1 LFFILITSLP
11 PWRLSLVSRNRAL
24 VLAVVLGLTIATT
37 PAYAATPKPTL
48 AQIEAA
54 KKAEAAKKKIADAAA
69 KKLAAATQ
77 TLRGLT
83 AKAAAA
89 RALYVKA
96 QKELTIATA
105 AANAAAAHAQETAA
119 QVSAAHR
126 TIGKL
131 AVNAFIMGG
140 SLTDIEPVLS
150 ANGPQDLIDQLTTL
164 DSLGAQNTTALN
176 RFKAAEVIAKAAK
189 IQADNAKVVQQT
201 ATEKVAAAKKVAD
214 DAQNE
219 QQKEVSRLQKIQDD
233 LMRELMSARKVR
245 TTLEQQRALALLEE
259 SQANT
264 ATFTPNQAKIW
275 PNTGFKGRS
284 TIRTTQAQRNVA
296 VAFAKKQVEARK
308 PYVWGDEGPNA
319 FDCSGL
325 VYAAYRA
332 AGLGWPNWDRLNS
345 ALYSTYT
352 MHVSLNEL
360 VPGDLLFY
368 SYKGTVSTIHHITIY
383 AGGGKMWEANSK
395 GKGLLYSDVHS
406 IKGLMPFGGRV

>member
-1 LFFILITSLP
+1 
-11 PWRLSLVSRNRAL
+11 VSRNRAV

-96 QKELTIATA
+96 QRELAIATT

-189 IQADNAKVVQQT
+189 IQADNAKAVQQT

-233 LMRELMSARKVR
+233 LMKELMSARKVR

-284 TIRTTQAQRNVA
+284 TIRTSQAQRNVA

-308 PYVWGDEGPNA
+308 PYIWGSEGPNS

-368 SYKGTVSTIHHITIY
+368 SYKGTISTIHHITIY

>member
-1 LFFILITSLP
+1 M
-11 PWRLSLVSRNRAL
+11 SRNRAL

>member
-1 LFFILITSLP
+1 M
-11 PWRLSLVSRNRAL
+11 SRNRAL
-24 VLAVVLGLTIATT
+24 VLAVVLGLTITT
-37 PAYAATPKPTL
+37 APAYAATPKPTL

-96 QKELTIATA
+96 QKELAVATT
-105 AANAAAAHAQETAA
+105 AANAAKAHALETAA

-189 IQADNAKVVQQT
+189 IQADNAKLVQQK
-201 ATEKVAAAKKVAD
+201 ATEKVAAAKKTAD
-214 DAQNE
+214 EAQSE

-259 SQANT
+259 NQANT

-284 TIRTTQAQRNVA
+284 TIRTTQAQRNIA

>member
-1 LFFILITSLP
+1 M
-11 PWRLSLVSRNRAL
+11 SRNRAL

-308 PYVWGDEGPNA
+308 PYVWGDEGPNS

>member
-1 LFFILITSLP
+1 
-11 PWRLSLVSRNRAL
+11 VSRNRAV

-96 QKELTIATA
+96 QRELAIATT

-189 IQADNAKVVQQT
+189 IQADNAKAVQQT

-233 LMRELMSARKVR
+233 LMKELMSARKVR

-284 TIRTTQAQRNVA
+284 TIRTSQAQRNVA

-308 PYVWGDEGPNA
+308 PYIWGSEGPNS

-325 VYAAYRA
+325 VYAAYKS

-352 MHVSLNEL
+352 MHVGLDEL

-368 SYKGTVSTIHHITIY
+368 SYKGTISTIHHITIY